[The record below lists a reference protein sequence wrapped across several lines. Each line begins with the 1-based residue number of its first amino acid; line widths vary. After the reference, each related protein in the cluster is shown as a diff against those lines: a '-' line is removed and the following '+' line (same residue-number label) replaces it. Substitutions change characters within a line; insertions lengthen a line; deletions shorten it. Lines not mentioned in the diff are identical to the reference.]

1 MASEQELDTGRTAA
15 PPAVELPASTAWPII
30 LALGV
35 TLMFAGL
42 LTSASLSALGVV
54 LSLAASIGW
63 FREVLPHERVVMV
76 PVELEA
82 AAVVAPTTKVS
93 ALDVG
98 EKLHRAYLPI
108 EIPPVSAGIR
118 GGLAGSVAMAFLAVL
133 FGVITHHS
141 IWYAINLLGA
151 VIYTQAQDVTTAQLT
166 QFSLVLLLVA
176 AAIHLVTSLLVGLL
190 YGAMLPMFPR
200 RPILFAG
207 FIAPLLWSGLLHSV
221 LGLVNPILNQRISWT
236 WFVASQFAFGLVAGW
251 VVERSEWVRTRQSL
265 PFAERAGLEGPG
277 FTDKKGEGQ

>member
-1 MASEQELDTGRTAA
+1 MGLEQEPETRRTVA
-15 PPAVELPASTAWPII
+15 PPAVELPSPTVWPFV

-42 LTSASLSALGVV
+42 LTSASVSTLGAIF
-54 LSLAASIGW
+54 SLAASIGW
-63 FREVLPHERVVMV
+63 FREVLPHERVEMV
-76 PVELEA
+76 PLELEA
-82 AAVVAPTTKVS
+82 TGIVAPRPKVS

-118 GGLAGSVAMAFLAVL
+118 GGLAGSVAMAVLAVL
-133 FGVITHHS
+133 FGVVTHHS

-151 VIYTQAQDVTTAQLT
+151 VIYAHAQDVTTAQLT
-166 QFSLVLLLVA
+166 QFNFVLLLVA
-176 AAIHLVTSLLVGLL
+176 TAIHLVTSMLVGLL

-207 FIAPLLWSGLLHSV
+207 FIAPLLWSGLLHGV

-236 WFVASQFAFGLVAGW
+236 WFVASQIAFGIVAGW
-251 VVERSEWVRTRQSL
+251 VVQRSEWVRTQQSL
-265 PFAERAGLEGPG
+265 PFAERVGLEGPG

>member
-1 MASEQELDTGRTAA
+1 MPA
-15 PPAVELPASTAWPII
+15 PTAWPII

-42 LTSASLSALGVV
+42 LTSASISTLGVI
-54 LSLAASIGW
+54 LSLAASVGW
-63 FREVLPHERVVMV
+63 FREVLPRERVEMV

-82 AAVVAPTTKVS
+82 ARIVAPTTKVS

-108 EIPPVSAGIR
+108 EIPPVSAGIK
-118 GGLAGSVAMAFLAVL
+118 GGLAGSVAMAVLAVL

-141 IWYAINLLGA
+141 VWYAINLLGA
-151 VIYTQAQDVTTAQLT
+151 VVYAHAEDVTTAQLT
-166 QFSLVLLLVA
+166 QFNIWLLLVA
-176 AAIHLVTSLLVGLL
+176 TAIHLVTSLLVGLL

-200 RPILFAG
+200 RPTLFAG
-207 FIAPLLWSGLLHSV
+207 FIAPLLWSGLVHSV

-236 WFVASQFAFGLVAGW
+236 WFVASQIAFGIVAGW
-251 VVERSEWVRTRQSL
+251 VVERSEWVRTRQAM
-265 PFAERAGLEGPG
+265 PFAERFGLEGPG
-277 FTDKKGEGQ
+277 FTDKKGEGE